1 MAFTVS
7 LPLFNGPLDLLLSL
21 IEKRELDISQLAL
34 ASVTEEYIQQIDQLA
49 PEQAPDEI
57 AEFLVV
63 AAKLLLIK
71 SSLLLP
77 ADPVEEEEE
86 LGDDLAQS
94 LARYRQYKQVAS
106 ELGEREAE
114 GLRSY
119 IRVAPPPEMERRL
132 TPNGNSAT
140 TLMEALYRLLRER
153 PAEPEDVDDVVRP
166 LRITVRDRIRDLTTL
181 LRTGRPLTFEALMAQ
196 EPTRQGVIATFLA
209 MLELLKLGWLR
220 VEQPDLWQPIQI
232 LPNPNALP
240 PDDDLDEAE
249 IDEYQ

>member
-7 LPLFNGPLDLLLSL
+7 LPLFNGPLDLLLRL

-114 GLRSY
+114 PDGL
-119 IRVAPPPEMERRL
+119 
-132 TPNGNSAT
+132 
-140 TLMEALYRLLRER
+140 TLWGA
-153 PAEPEDVDDVVRP
+153 A
-166 LRITVRDRIRDLTTL
+166 
-181 LRTGRPLTFEALMAQ
+181 
-196 EPTRQGVIATFLA
+196 
-209 MLELLKLGWLR
+209 
-220 VEQPDLWQPIQI
+220 
-232 LPNPNALP
+232 
-240 PDDDLDEAE
+240 
-249 IDEYQ
+249 